1 MQNTYAFILSFLAAL
16 STLIGYLL
24 IYIKYN
30 KEKIIKYSLSFAAG
44 VMISVSVIDLIPES
58 ITLINKTITK
68 EKTYIYLL
76 SSIIIG
82 TIIPIITNKIIKNK
96 ENNLYRVGILS
107 MITIMMHNIPEGI
120 ITYLTAR
127 NNINLG
133 ISLTIAI
140 ALHNI
145 PEGISI
151 AIPIYHSTKNKKK
164 AFTMTLIS
172 ALSEPFGA
180 LIALLI
186 LRHHIND
193 KIMGIIL
200 GLTVGVMINVAIT
213 ELLPESFKYNEKRKT
228 IFSFVLGIAFMV
240 ISIKIIK

>member
-228 IFSFVLGIAFMV
+228 IFPFVLGIAFMV